1 MRYLISLEHEMGQI
15 LMHLL
20 CHNKDFQPYPS
31 DNEDSV
37 KDFSQWK
44 GLVEL
49 CNFMLSHCGQ
59 CVVMKNMVD
68 GAHGF

>member
-1 MRYLISLEHEMGQI
+1 MEHEMGQI

-20 CHNKDFQPYPS
+20 CCNKEFQLYAS
-31 DNEDSV
+31 DNEESV
-37 KDFSQWK
+37 KDFDQRK
-44 GLVEL
+44 GMVEL
-49 CNFMLSHCGQ
+49 CNFMLLHCGQ

>member
-1 MRYLISLEHEMGQI
+1 MGQI

-44 GLVEL
+44 GLAEL

-59 CVVMKNMVD
+59 GVVMKNMVD
-68 GAHGF
+68 GAHCF